1 MHTTTRRVTRPIG
14 PCALLALLVVSLAAC
29 GSSTVSRRVAFV
41 ESNGEV
47 RFDSASLTITNGQTV
62 KLTVGNR
69 ADTRQEFTIDGL
81 DIERTVEPDSAVTVD
96 IKATKPGTFRMYSK
110 QDRSID
116 PISIVVPN

>member
-1 MHTTTRRVTRPIG
+1 MHTATRRVTRPIG

-29 GSSTVSRRVAFV
+29 GSSTVSRRVSFV
-41 ESNGEV
+41 ESNGEI
-47 RFDSASLTITNGQTV
+47 RFDSASLTVTKGETL

-69 ADTRQEFTIDGL
+69 AGTRQEFAIDGL
-81 DIERTVEPDSAVTVD
+81 NIERTVAPDSAVTVD
-96 IKATKPGTFRMYSK
+96 IKAKRPGTYRMYSK

>member
-1 MHTTTRRVTRPIG
+1 MHTTTRRVTLSIG
-14 PCALLALLVVSLAAC
+14 PCALLALLVVSLVAC
-29 GSSTVSRRVAFV
+29 GSSTVSRRVSFV

-47 RFDSASLTITNGQTV
+47 RFDSAALTITKGETL

-69 ADTRQEFTIDGL
+69 ADTRQQFTIDGL

-96 IKATKPGTFRMYSK
+96 IKAKKPGTYRMYSK